1 MILLNINEG
10 INKDLLTD
18 DTVDFEDFTN
28 NKNMTLKLTNDYD
41 NYDNIDCELIRDI
54 IETNN
59 IKKGSKFEIK
69 CKIVDFLGAG
79 SYGKVFKIKIK
90 NKYYALK
97 INENE
102 IPLNL
107 KARYESLINIPKLNK
122 YIIKIFIA
130 GNTNLTKYK
139 YFSIMEY
146 GGKNL
151 KSQIPF
157 ETTDEINFILRQLYN
172 IVYLCEKQRLYL
184 TDFKFNNIVL
194 NKKDY
199 RLKLIDFYLKCES
212 YQPCKKC
219 GIVKTYS
226 TLEID
231 RIKGILD
238 DENYDHKYQYI
249 PLGVGLID
257 LLCVK
262 SFSNIIST
270 LNSNFD
276 IDLSLKQ
283 TIPLIQLSIYNYEH
297 DSNSLVRD
305 EYYPIYKIKKKI
317 ETKFP
322 IVKNIEFYKYFMNLI
337 EVKENYK
344 KSINSKKLQKIIH
357 NLFNAYPDG
366 RTLNLLKE
374 HIMKYM

>member
-1 MILLNINEG
+1 MILLNINGG
-10 INKDLLTD
+10 INKSLLID
-18 DTVDFEDFTN
+18 DSIDFTDY
-28 NKNMTLKLTNDYD
+28 KNITLKFVNDYD
-41 NYDNIDCELIRDI
+41 SYDNIECDFI
-54 IETNN
+54 NN
-59 IKKGSKFEIK
+59 IIGINNIQKGSEFEVK
-69 CKIVDFLGAG
+69 CRIVDFLGAG

-90 NKYYALK
+90 KKYYALK

-102 IPLNL
+102 IPTNL

-122 YIIKIFIA
+122 YIIKIFVA
-130 GNTNLTKYK
+130 GNTNLSKYE

-157 ETTDEINFILRQLYN
+157 ESTEEINFVLRQLYN
-172 IVYLCEKQRLYL
+172 IVHLCERQRLYL

-212 YQPCKKC
+212 YEPCKKC

-262 SFSNIIST
+262 SFSNII
-270 LNSNFD
+270 LNLNTNYD
-276 IDLSLKQ
+276 ISLSLKQ
-283 TIPLIQLSIYNYEH
+283 TIPLIQLAIYNYEH

-317 ETKFP
+317 ESKYP
-322 IVKNIEFYKYFMNLI
+322 IVKTTEFYKYFMNLI
-337 EVKENYK
+337 EVKDDYK
-344 KSINSKKLQKIIH
+344 KSMQTKKLQKIIH

-366 RTLNLLKE
+366 RTLDPLKE
-374 HIMKYM
+374 HILKYM